1 MVCSGANMDQLERS
15 HLGLVLR
22 APFRQRSRSLRLRSS
37 VSAGDGFARLPWTI
51 DRSTVNRRHCRDP
64 GLWLFYPCSLLQPWQ
79 AGCFEASIAWLAPLE
94 RVDRSGE
101 LARAVAS
108 VNVPAFAPGTLARL
122 SPSAA
127 PARAAASGCVA
138 AFVPAPPARVSRSA
152 ASAHAAATGCAAAF
166 VPAPPARASR
176 SAASVHAAAS
186 VCVAAF
192 VPAALARVFPSAGFV
207 HAAAPAHRPGPRLG
221 SVAGSAESRL
231 RAADSGSPGSG
242 SKFVALPCADSAP
255 RNTVVGRQATGP
267 LPGPNYGPTGPI
279 RCAATTS
286 LAPSDRPSAAR
297 SRRSSHG
304 NTTAVGG
311 NNAPGC

>member
-15 HLGLVLR
+15 HRGLVLR

-152 ASAHAAATGCAAAF
+152 AS
-166 VPAPPARASR
+166 VR
-176 SAASVHAAAS
+176 AAAS

-192 VPAALARVFPSAGFV
+192 VPVALAQVFPSAAFV
-207 HAAAPAHRPGPRLG
+207 HAAASAHRHGPWFG
-221 SVAGSAESRL
+221 SVAGSVESRL

-255 RNTVVGRQATGP
+255 RNTVAGRRATVP
-267 LPGPNYGPTGPI
+267 PSGPNSGPTGPI
-279 RCAATTS
+279 HYVATTS

-297 SRRSSHG
+297 RRRSSHE

-311 NNAPGC
+311 NNAPGCAARTVARIRDPLVATGRCT